1 MIHDRS
7 LLRAHAHAH
16 AQFDAAYNNNN
27 SGCGGAWAEENEL
40 VTPPPQNGPVPI
52 QARVVAPAI
61 DVGGGAS
68 TSGRPA
74 GEDVVSHLH
83 RQSAEIDAFVRL
95 ENEKLRWG
103 LEEARRRHSLALAS
117 AAERGMERRLRE
129 KEAEVE
135 RARRRNAELE
145 ARVREMAA
153 ENEAWFG
160 LARAHEATAASLRA
174 SLDRLLLLP
183 PTTCSTNHPPS
194 TADEDEDEDEGFAD
208 SSADPLLPQPQPQC
222 CKACGDGEACVL
234 LLPCRHLC
242 ACEGCA
248 AELAA
253 CPVCRHVKNACLRV
267 LRS

>member
-1 MIHDRS
+1 MAVQAQFPSNPPLLLSPHFRPRARDDVLLDEIHMIHDRS

-95 ENEKLRWG
+95 EVPIL
-103 LEEARRRHSLALAS
+103 LHLDP
-117 AAERGMERRLRE
+117 RLR
-129 KEAEVE
+129 
-135 RARRRNAELE
+135 
-145 ARVREMAA
+145 
-153 ENEAWFG
+153 
-160 LARAHEATAASLRA
+160 SLYMYL
-174 SLDRLLLLP
+174 SIYVYV
-183 PTTCSTNHPPS
+183 
-194 TADEDEDEDEGFAD
+194 
-208 SSADPLLPQPQPQC
+208 SSC
-222 CKACGDGEACVL
+222 CC
-234 LLPCRHLC
+234 
-242 ACEGCA
+242 
-248 AELAA
+248 
-253 CPVCRHVKNACLRV
+253 
-267 LRS
+267 